1 MWRARH
7 QLRAHPLAP
16 DENSKSAFFEQ
27 RGKYRAGMTQTY
39 LVLGVRVRIVWVK
52 VKHVFWKLLETLRN
66 LVYLPSW
73 SSWRRFRL
81 YFARKSPLWRR

>member
-27 RGKYRAGMTQTY
+27 RGKYRAGMTQY
-39 LVLGVRVRIVWVK
+39 
-52 VKHVFWKLLETLRN
+52 KLFKTR
-66 LVYLPSW
+66 YY
-73 SSWRRFRL
+73 FR
-81 YFARKSPLWRR
+81 